1 MKHLKRIDRE
11 MFEHIKPMV
20 EKKLNENWFGSKEQ
34 NSVADFK
41 IAESIRSSFRSYEKQ
56 GVRPDGHFF
65 EF

>member
-1 MKHLKRIDRE
+1 